1 MLSRN
6 TRERAFPALPILM
19 TTLKNNYLL
28 IGIVLILPGE
38 RQVEGK
44 AKKTG
49 ATLLL
54 LQSSAQS

>member
-1 MLSRN
+1 
-6 TRERAFPALPILM
+6 M
-19 TTLKNNYLL
+19 TTLRNNYLL

-49 ATLLL
+49 AILLL

>member
-1 MLSRN
+1 
-6 TRERAFPALPILM
+6 M

-44 AKKTG
+44 AKKNG